1 MTEIKDR
8 KDQHLDIVLT
18 RDVAAR
24 GISTGLEAYRLVH
37 NALPEM
43 DLDSV
48 DISTQFLG
56 YRLAAPLLI
65 SSMTGGSRRG
75 ASINRSIAM
84 AAQRLGLAF
93 GVGSQRV
100 ALEDGGAAGLTVE
113 LRRLAP
119 DVPIL
124 ANLGAAQIR
133 GRNGLAAARRAVD
146 MIEADAL
153 IVHLNPVQEAVQR
166 GGDRNWSAVL
176 DALARI
182 ASGLTVPLVVKE
194 VGFGIS
200 GGVAQRLVGAGVR
213 CIDVAGAGGTS
224 WAAVEAERAPTLR
237 ARLVADA
244 FRDWGVPTA
253 TAVKEVRRACPDS
266 VVIASGGI
274 MDGIDAAKAIRLGAD
289 LVGQAA
295 GALPAALKG
304 ADALGDHLSA
314 VIEQL
319 RIACF
324 ATGSANLAALRRAP
338 MMHLP
343 TGRAVP
349 RLRPRRMP
357 RAWRPTA

>member
-1 MTEIKDR
+1 MTEIKER

-24 GISTGLEAYRLVH
+24 GITTGLESYRLAH
-37 NALPEM
+37 NALPEL
-43 DLDSV
+43 DLDAV
-48 DISTQFLG
+48 DITTELLG
-56 YRLAAPLLI
+56 YRLSAPLLI

-75 ASINRSIAM
+75 ATINRSIAV

-100 ALEDGGAAGLTVE
+100 AFEDGGATGLTEE

-133 GRNGLAAARRAVD
+133 GGDGLAAARRAVD
-146 MIEADAL
+146 MIGADAL
-153 IVHLNPVQEAVQR
+153 IVHLNPVQEAVQK
-166 GGDRNWSAVL
+166 GGDRNWSDVL
-176 DALARI
+176 DSLARLK
-182 ASGLTVPLVVKE
+182 AGLAVPLVVKE

-200 GGVAQRLVGAGVR
+200 GDVAGRLASAGIRYV
-213 CIDVAGAGGTS
+213 DVAGAGGTS

-253 TAVKEVRRACPDS
+253 AAIREVRRACPTA

-274 MDGIDAAKAIRLGAD
+274 MNGIDAAKAIRLGAD

-304 ADALGDHLSA
+304 ADALCEHLSA
-314 VIEQL
+314 VVEQI

-324 ATGSANLAALRRAP
+324 ATGSSTLDALRSAT
-338 MMHLP
+338 MHHVP
-343 TGRAVP
+343 SGRRVASG
-349 RLRPRRMP
+349 RRRPRRGG
-357 RAWRPTA
+357 A